1 MEQEETCSYHWEM
14 AASHLHKGNSGYSY
28 INTTIFVMVQVW
40 SIQKVKEWMLLGNA
54 CIMPLQGVAKR

>member
-1 MEQEETCSYHWEM
+1 MYHWEM
-14 AASHLHKGNSGYSY
+14 AASHFHKGNCAYSY